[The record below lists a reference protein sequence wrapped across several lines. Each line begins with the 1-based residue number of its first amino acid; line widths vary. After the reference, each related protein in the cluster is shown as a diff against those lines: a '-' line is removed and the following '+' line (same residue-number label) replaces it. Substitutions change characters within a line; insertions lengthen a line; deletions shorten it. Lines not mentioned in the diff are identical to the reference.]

1 MDGPHGKELSMRMSR
16 DWTAFPEWEREMSE
30 FGGRLEKLIKDS
42 GKTQRDVAKDLGITE
57 GQISTWKMG
66 KATQI
71 SAFNVWRLTRY
82 FNVSADWLLTGRY
95 AVSKRRPLPPV
106 REYQTLGGKKNGV

>member
-1 MDGPHGKELSMRMSR
+1 MRVSR
-16 DWTAFPEWEREMSE
+16 DCAAFQEWKQEMSE
-30 FGGRLEKLIKDS
+30 FGQRLDKLIKDS

-57 GQISTWKMG
+57 AWISTWKMG

-95 AVSKRRPLPPV
+95 AVSKRRPLPP
-106 REYQTLGGKKNGV
+106 EPKYTTLGGEKK

>member
-1 MDGPHGKELSMRMSR
+1 MRVSR
-16 DWTAFPEWEREMSE
+16 DCAAFQEWKQEISE
-30 FGGRLEKLIKDS
+30 FGQRLDKLIKDS

-57 GQISTWKMG
+57 AQISTWKMG

-95 AVSKRRPLPPV
+95 AVSKRRPLPPAPK
-106 REYQTLGGKKNGV
+106 YTTLGGEKK